1 MLFDTGKK
9 KNPKKTFYFHCFC
22 VNCFFC
28 LLAHGPH
35 RAGDRVHVVTA
46 EIDLCQGGDVTNGQR
61 ELTKVVIGEVE
72 AAETREP
79 GEEENRDGEGKF
91 KSFLICCKD

>member
-1 MLFDTGKK
+1 MLFDTGI
-9 KNPKKTFYFHCFC
+9 KNIYIKFSFHCFC
-22 VNCFFC
+22 VNCFFF

-35 RAGDRVHVVTA
+35 RAGHRVHVVTA
-46 EIDLCQGGDVTNGQR
+46 EVDLCQGGDVTNGQR

-79 GEEENRDGEGKF
+79 GEENGDGEGKW